1 MEGSQAK
8 FTYVDLDFSPKL
20 QKKHFRSLMV
30 KKIIFA
36 FSASFPVHLKSWIV
50 YKGNVEYAE
59 YEIYMSSI
67 VTFMIV

>member
-1 MEGSQAK
+1 
-8 FTYVDLDFSPKL
+8 
-20 QKKHFRSLMV
+20 MV